1 MVLEL
6 AVLAAVAFLSA
17 TLIPLGSE
25 AVVVAMVLDNS
36 APMLAVFG
44 VASLANT
51 LGACVNWWLGRHLLV
66 YQNKR
71 WFPVKARELARAQN
85 WFQRYGMWSLLFAW
99 MPLVGDGITVVAGV
113 MKTRFAAFV
122 ALTLIGKSARY
133 AVVIALAVQKL

>member
-1 MVLEL
+1 MELEL
-6 AVLAAVAFLSA
+6 AVLAVVAFLSA

-25 AVVVAMVLDNS
+25 AVVVTMVLDNS
-36 APMLAVFG
+36 APLLAVFG
-44 VASLANT
+44 VACVANT
-51 LGACVNWWLGRHLLV
+51 LGACVNWWLGQHLLV

-113 MKTRFAAFV
+113 MKARFAAFV

-133 AVVIALAVQKL
+133 AAVIALAVQKL

>member
-1 MVLEL
+1 MELEL
-6 AVLAAVAFLSA
+6 AVLAVVAFLSA

-25 AVVVAMVLDNS
+25 AVVVTMVLDNS
-36 APMLAVFG
+36 APLLAVFG
-44 VASLANT
+44 VASVANT
-51 LGACVNWWLGRHLLV
+51 LGACVNWWLGQHLLV

-113 MKTRFAAFV
+113 MKARFAAFV